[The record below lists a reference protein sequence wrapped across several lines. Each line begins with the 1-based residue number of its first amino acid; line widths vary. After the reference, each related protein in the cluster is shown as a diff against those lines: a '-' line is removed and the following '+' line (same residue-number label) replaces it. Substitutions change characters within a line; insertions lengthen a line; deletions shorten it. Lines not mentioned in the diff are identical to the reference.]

1 MYRLKTWGD
10 LSPVDLPCKQ
20 CWKEPKLNRKMPLS
34 NREAH
39 GSVPHTGKVK
49 NIQSDSENSNS
60 VRMMEKPLKY
70 SIKVKQIE
78 VSKYL

>member
-1 MYRLKTWGD
+1 
-10 LSPVDLPCKQ
+10 
-20 CWKEPKLNRKMPLS
+20 MPLS

-49 NIQSDSENSNS
+49 NIQSDSENSNF

-70 SIKVKQIE
+70 SIKVKQME
-78 VSKYL
+78 VSK